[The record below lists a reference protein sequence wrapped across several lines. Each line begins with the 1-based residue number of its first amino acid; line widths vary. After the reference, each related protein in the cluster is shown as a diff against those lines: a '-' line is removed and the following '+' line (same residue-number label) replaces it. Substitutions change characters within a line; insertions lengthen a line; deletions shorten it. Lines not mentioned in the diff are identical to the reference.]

1 MESVRVTEQILKGG
15 SFLRCDPHVSVMPGG
30 LRHGLAERGSRSFGL
45 TYQVIGAIRQVVS
58 LRDEL
63 SCGIAHF
70 SGLQAHFRRED
81 RATVEM
87 TTNAFGQVGATARTQ
102 MDAVAEQ
109 ISAQLVLSKDP
120 GARDALRDRVVPA
133 IQEEDCSLLGAQI
146 ARSEAVDVSH
156 HTSANLDSVLERDR
170 VQASRTFRFRHVDNL
185 LQRYPLVNKAF
196 DQKT

>member
-1 MESVRVTEQILKGG
+1 MYSVPEKVSTE
-15 SFLRCDPHVSVMPGG
+15 
-30 LRHGLAERGSRSFGL
+30 
-45 TYQVIGAIRQVVS
+45 
-58 LRDEL
+58 
-63 SCGIAHF
+63 
-70 SGLQAHFRRED
+70 
-81 RATVEM
+81 
-87 TTNAFGQVGATARTQ
+87 
-102 MDAVAEQ
+102 
-109 ISAQLVLSKDP
+109 LVLSEAH

>member
-45 TYQVIGAIRQVVS
+45 TYQVIGAIRHVVS

-133 IQEEDCSLLGAQI
+133 KPEEDGTLLGAQI
-146 ARSEAVDVSH
+146 MRSAAVGVTH
-156 HTSANLDSVLERDR
+156 HASANLNSGVERDYLL
-170 VQASRTFRFRHVDNL
+170 ASRALRFNHFCTLADAR
-185 LQRYPLVNKAF
+185 PLVNNAF
-196 DQKT
+196 D